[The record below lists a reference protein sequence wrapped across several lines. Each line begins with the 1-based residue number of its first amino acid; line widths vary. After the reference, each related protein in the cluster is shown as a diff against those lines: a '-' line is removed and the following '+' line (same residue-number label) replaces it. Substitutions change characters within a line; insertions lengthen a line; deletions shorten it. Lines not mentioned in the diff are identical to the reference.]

1 MIRIEDLIREFSCF
15 ERKEKLIQLHVEP
28 LKEALAW
35 HVLDNV
41 QQSDRWHKEGTAWE
55 HTKRVA
61 LIAAS
66 NELIDIF
73 GLDEDERFLVLI
85 AALCHDLGKASTTFK
100 DDKGAWHSYG
110 HEIESDKITRKVLPL
125 FTMDGMPYFD
135 DETIDL
141 IASLARWHMYPL
153 QIKDSRD
160 KLAKLKKLASN
171 TNLKLV
177 LCLKWCDSRGSV
189 MNTYDGCFDFLKYLW
204 DLAKDNDLI

>member
-1 MIRIEDLIREFSCF
+1 MIRVENLIKEFGCF

-28 LKEALAW
+28 LKEERAW
-35 HVLDNV
+35 AILDDAR
-41 QQSDRWHKEGTAWE
+41 QSNKWHQEGTAWE

-61 LIAAS
+61 FIAAS
-66 NELIDIF
+66 TELFDVF
-73 GLDEDERFLVLI
+73 GLNEDEREIVLF
-85 AALCHDLGKASTTFK
+85 AALCHDLGKGTTTFQ
-100 DDKGAWHSYG
+100 DEKGVWHSYG
-110 HEIESDKITRKVLPL
+110 HEVDSERITREVLPL
-125 FTMDGMPYFD
+125 FTKDDIPYFD

-153 QIKDSRD
+153 QIKNSKD

-189 MNTYDGCFDFLKYLW
+189 MESYDGCFEFLKSLW
-204 DLAKDNDLI
+204 DLAKENDLI

>member
-35 HVLDNV
+35 HVLDSV

-61 LIAAS
+61 FIAAS
-66 NELIDIF
+66 SELFDVF
-73 GLDEDERFLVLI
+73 GLTEDEREVVLF
-85 AALCHDLGKASTTFK
+85 AALCHDLGKGPTAFQ
-100 DDKGAWHSYG
+100 DEKGAWHAYG
-110 HEIESDKITRKVLPL
+110 HEVQSEVITREVLPL
-125 FTMDGMPYFD
+125 FTKDGISYFD

-153 QIKDSRD
+153 QIRESKN
-160 KLAKLKKLASN
+160 KLAKLKKLASK

-189 MNTYDGCFDFLKYLW
+189 MESYNGDLDFIKQLW
-204 DLAKDNDLI
+204 DLAKENDLI